1 VILGFSLFGVAA
13 ALFVRETH
21 ARGIAVARAA

>member
-1 VILGFSLFGVAA
+1 VIVGFALFGLAA

-21 ARGIAVARAA
+21 ARGVAGPGR